1 MTSPAKHNK
10 PWSKE
15 DFALLKKLYS
25 KKVAHREI
33 AVQLKRT
40 LNAVE
45 SKAWNWGLR
54 PRESNIFRDLC
65 PA

>member
-1 MTSPAKHNK
+1 MASLTKHAK

-15 DFALLKKLYS
+15 DVALLRKLYA
-25 KKVAHREI
+25 KKVLHREI

-45 SKAWNWGLR
+45 SKATELGIVGKR
-54 PRESNIFRDLC
+54 K
-65 PA
+65 